1 MKLVYRWLQSLF
13 LRHEL
18 WALRCSIEWP
28 LVALLILQTLNLWW
42 VLPGFVFSLLG
53 ILFFVNGFTA
63 MAIVVGAL
71 GLLVILPT
79 FVRGLE
85 WYFTAIGLM
94 LGTGASARRRLAELE
109 NSEGFIPSVSA
120 TEPRASDK

>member
-1 MKLVYRWLQSLF
+1 MKLIYRWLKSCF

-28 LVALLILQTLNLWW
+28 LLALLILQTLNIWW
-42 VLPGFVFSLLG
+42 ALPGFVFSLLG
-53 ILFFVNGFTA
+53 IVLFNNGYVA
-63 MAIVVGAL
+63 MTIVVGAL
-71 GLLVILPT
+71 GLLITLPT
-79 FVRGLE
+79 FVRGPE

-109 NSEGFIPSVSA
+109 NSDWLTGNANETSEGA
-120 TEPRASDK
+120 DGK